1 MKTRSYYTQLQM
13 DLRLL
18 HLNKRLVYDILLDN
32 EAGLANPV
40 GATSKMSSLCV
51 GLFWGE
57 KAVVEVFCA
66 HQEYKNTNTWNRIRL
81 GHSQ

>member
-18 HLNKRLVYDILLDN
+18 HTFKKRLAYDILLDN
-32 EAGLANPV
+32 EAGLANLV
-40 GATSKMSSLCV
+40 GATSKMSSLRV
-51 GLFWGE
+51 GLSLGGRKLWWKFS
-57 KAVVEVFCA
+57 V
-66 HQEYKNTNTWNRIRL
+66 HTKNTNTWNRIRL